1 MEIAIIKK
9 GIYKKNGI
17 IFGKYLRRYTLRKF
31 QKKTNFDVTEIKIIV
46 FINIFILLLTSLIIN
61 YLFQEFHKFL
71 ILYVQQAFLSPQYF
85 H

>member
-1 MEIAIIKK
+1 MEIVIIKK

-17 IFGKYLRRYTLRKF
+17 IFGKYLRRYKI
-31 QKKTNFDVTEIKIIV
+31 KKISEKNNTEIKIIV